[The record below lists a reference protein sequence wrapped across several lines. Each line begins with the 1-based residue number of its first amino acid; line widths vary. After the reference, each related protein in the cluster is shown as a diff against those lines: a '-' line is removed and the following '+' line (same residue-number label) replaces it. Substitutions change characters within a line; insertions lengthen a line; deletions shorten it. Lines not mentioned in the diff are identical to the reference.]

1 LRKLVADYSSDT
13 ESADHGPAVKSK
25 KPRMNLTYILKKKK
39 DKVAADVED
48 LKVSRFT

>member
-1 LRKLVADYSSDT
+1 
-13 ESADHGPAVKSK
+13 VKNK

-48 LKVSRFT
+48 LKVRAALVTLWSQVFQIK